1 MKIGLI
7 AFDDFTDLD
16 LILHWDLLNRVR
28 LQRLHPDWEVRILGT
43 ERQHRSV
50 SGLMIPTSGPIEYA
64 QECDAVLIA
73 SGIGTRKLLTD
84 KSFLSRLKLDP
95 NRQLLTAQCSGSL
108 VLGQMGFL
116 KGVKVSSYYPIR
128 HLLNEYGAELVE
140 EALVDSKP
148 IATASSCL
156 AGASLSDWLIKQL
169 AGEEAARKVA
179 ESVRPTG
186 LL

>member
-28 LQRLHPDWEVRILGT
+28 LYKLHPQWEVKILGT
-43 ERQHRSV
+43 ESHHRSV

-64 QECDAVLIA
+64 EECDAVLVS
-73 SGIGTRKLLTD
+73 SGIGTRKLLKD
-84 KSFLSRLKLDP
+84 EMYLKRLRLDP
-95 NRQLLTAQCSGSL
+95 ARQLIAAQCSGSL
-108 VLGQMGFL
+108 VLGQLGLL
-116 KGVKVSSYYPIR
+116 KNVKVSAYSPIKD
-128 HLLNEYGAELVE
+128 LLTAYGAQLVN
-140 EALVDSKP
+140 EALVDSRP

-156 AGASLSDWLIKQL
+156 AGASLSDWIIKLL
-169 AGEEAARKVA
+169 AGEEAAMKVA

-186 LL
+186 L

>member
-28 LQRLHPDWEVRILGT
+28 LLNLHAQWEVRILGT
-43 ERQHRSV
+43 EAQHRSV

-64 QECDAVLIA
+64 EECDAVLIS
-73 SGIGTRKLLTD
+73 SGIGTRKLLKD
-84 KSFLSRLKLDP
+84 ESFLKRLKLDP
-95 NRQLLTAQCSGSL
+95 ARQLIAAQCSGSL
-108 VLGQMGFL
+108 VLGQLGLL
-116 KGVKVSSYYPIR
+116 KNVKVSAYYPIKD
-128 HLLNEYGAELVE
+128 LLAAYGAQLVN
-140 EALVDSKP
+140 EALVDSRP

-156 AGASLSDWLIKQL
+156 AGVSLSDWIIKLL
-169 AGEEAARKVA
+169 AGEEAATKVS

-186 LL
+186 L